1 MFPAK
6 FMQGSCWPNQL
17 LFIMGVK
24 ITSVTINFYRFATP
38 SNYAK
43 MKGVTKQ
50 VVNNWINRGNIEAIY
65 VDGFDL
71 TFVKIPRNEWELR
84 KEWVD
89 RGGL

>member
-1 MFPAK
+1 
-6 FMQGSCWPNQL
+6 
-17 LFIMGVK
+17 
-24 ITSVTINFYRFATP
+24 
-38 SNYAK
+38 

-50 VVNNWINRGNIEAIY
+50 VVNNWINRGKVEAIY

-71 TFVKIPRNEWELR
+71 TFVKIPRTEWELR

>member
-1 MFPAK
+1 MR
-6 FMQGSCWPNQL
+6 GSCWPNQL

-38 SNYAK
+38 NNYAK

-50 VVNNWINRGNIEAIY
+50 VVNNWINRGKVEAIY

-71 TFVKIPRNEWELR
+71 TFVKIPQTEWSLR